1 MMAIDRILLGKAI
14 RRVRE
19 LRGLS
24 QAALAQ
30 QAGLRGNSVALI
42 ERGQRGVSIETLNEL
57 ADALKIPA
65 ACLTMLGM
73 SKIAGLSESA
83 RLVKSMQKLIVA
95 TINAQTSMDEKGKS
109 KARTKRAATKKLPK
123 RLARA

>member
-1 MMAIDRILLGKAI
+1 MAIDRLLLGKAI
-14 RRVRE
+14 RRVRN
-19 LRGLS
+19 LRGFS

-57 ADALKIPA
+57 ADVLKIPA

-73 SKIAGLSESA
+73 SRIAGLSESA

-95 TINAQTSMDEKGKS
+95 TITAQTSIDEKGKRA
-109 KARTKRAATKKLPK
+109 ARKKRGATKKSSK
-123 RLARA
+123 RLATA